1 MKIVYTKANPNKIAD
16 QHRKSINNLTGD
28 CKNPRSGFYS
38 SIMPGTKPTNI
49 KTIELIRTHCQ
60 FIVFFYWFNY
70 PEVNVFYLTTV
81 ESYASC
87 NSYELVSGNYQ
98 L

>member
-1 MKIVYTKANPNKIAD
+1 MKIVYRKANPNKIAD

-49 KTIELIRTHCQ
+49 KTIELIRTHC
-60 FIVFFYWFNY
+60 
-70 PEVNVFYLTTV
+70 
-81 ESYASC
+81 
-87 NSYELVSGNYQ
+87 
-98 L
+98 